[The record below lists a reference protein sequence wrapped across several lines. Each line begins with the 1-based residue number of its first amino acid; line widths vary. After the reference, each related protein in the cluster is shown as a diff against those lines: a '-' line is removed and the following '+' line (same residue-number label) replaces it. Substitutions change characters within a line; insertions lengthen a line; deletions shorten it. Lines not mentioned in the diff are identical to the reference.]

1 MEPGREYV
9 LETVIRTLKLGH
21 LLTQGTVDSNELWL
35 DVTVTSGDRVIG
47 RSGAIDANNGN
58 EVDRWAHFVNVFL
71 LDREGNRINRRNPQD
86 IFVPLYNHQMPPG
99 AGWTVHYGMQLPE
112 RFARA
117 GHRRGEAAVSQV
129 RHGVH
134 ASSSPRTGI
143 RAGSRFAATKR
154 VSAYVNELPITT
166 LAVDRVTFPVD
177 GVDVQPTNAESRHS
191 RRGSDGT
198 TTASAC

>member
-47 RSGAIDANNGN
+47 RSGAIDPKNAN

-86 IFVPLYNHQMPPG
+86 IFVPLYNHQVPPG
-99 AGWTVHYGMQLPE
+99 AGWTVHYGLQ
-112 RFARA
+112 RARGVDGA
-117 GHRRGEAAVSQV
+117 GHGGGKTAVSQV
-129 RHGVH
+129 RQRVHGV
-134 ASSSPRTGI
+134 RRQERQFT
-143 RAGSRFAATKR
+143 RRDDTRSR
-154 VSAYVNELPITT
+154 SGPT
-166 LAVDRVTFPVD
+166 LC
-177 GVDVQPTNAESRHS
+177 Q
-191 RRGSDGT
+191 
-198 TTASAC
+198 